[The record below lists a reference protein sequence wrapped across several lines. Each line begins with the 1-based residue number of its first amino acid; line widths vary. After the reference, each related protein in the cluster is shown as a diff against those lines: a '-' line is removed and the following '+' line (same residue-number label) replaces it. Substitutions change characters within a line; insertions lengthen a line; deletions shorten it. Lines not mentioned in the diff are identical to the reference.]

1 MPAKIL
7 VVDDEPD
14 LKLLIQQ
21 KFRRQIRDGQ
31 YDFLFAH
38 NGVEALAQLEA
49 NPNVDLVLSDINMP
63 EMDGLTLLTK
73 LPAVANQLKAVMVS
87 AYGDLQNIRTA
98 MNRGAFDFVTKP
110 IDFQDLELTI
120 QKTVDELL
128 KIRDGLK
135 ARSELLAIRR
145 ELEVA
150 RQIQQSILPRD
161 FGPKGPDGAIS
172 IAAGMLAAHEVGG
185 DFYDFFMI
193 DDERL
198 AVMVGDV
205 AGKGVP
211 AAIYM
216 SLSRTLLRA
225 TALLGLEAGDCM
237 RQANRTLC
245 SEGDTGLF
253 VTVIYVIV
261 NTRTGEMQYATGGHF
276 PPYILR
282 AGGTVDNLP
291 MAGGMVLGIEATA
304 RYDTGHASLE
314 PGDLMLLYSDGVPE
328 ADNAADEFFGD
339 ERLVAVLESHVGA
352 SEQAVV
358 TAVNEAVHAFAAG
371 HRQSDDITVVAARRL
386 PKA

>member
-21 KFRRQIRDGQ
+21 RFRRQIRDGR
-31 YDFLFAH
+31 YDFVFAH
-38 NGVEALAQLEA
+38 NGVEALAALAA
-49 NPNVDLVLSDINMP
+49 NPNVDLILSDINMP

-73 LPAVANQLKAVMVS
+73 LPPSPNQLKAVMVS

-110 IDFQDLELTI
+110 IDFEDLELTI
-120 QKTVDELL
+120 QKTFDELA

-150 RQIQQSILPRD
+150 RHIQQSILPRD
-161 FGPKGPDGAIS
+161 FGLKGPDGGCS
-172 IAAGMLAAHEVGG
+172 IAAEMQPANEVGG

-193 DDERL
+193 DGERL
-198 AVMVGDV
+198 GVVVGDV

-225 TALLGLEAGDCM
+225 TAQLGLEAGDCL
-237 RQANRTLC
+237 RHANRTLC
-245 SEGDTGLF
+245 SEGDAGLF
-253 VTVIYVIV
+253 VTTIYVIV
-261 NTRTGEMQYATGGHF
+261 NTRTGAVEYSTGGHF
-276 PPYILR
+276 PPYIVR
-282 AGGTVDNLP
+282 AGGAVESAP
-291 MAGGMVLGIEATA
+291 IAGGMVLGIEPTA
-304 RYDTGHASLE
+304 KYESGHTTLE
-314 PGDLMLLYSDGVPE
+314 HGDLMVLYSDGVTE
-328 ADNAADEFFGD
+328 AANDRDDFFGD
-339 ERLVAVLESHVGA
+339 ERLAAALSVVVAADEKAALRS
-352 SEQAVV
+352 VV
-358 TAVNEAVHAFAAG
+358 DAVHGFAAG
-371 HRQSDDITVVAARRL
+371 HPQSDDITLVALSR
-386 PKA
+386 K

>member
-21 KFRRQIRDGQ
+21 KFRRQIRDGS

-73 LPAVANQLKAVMVS
+73 LPIAPNQLKAVMVS

-110 IDFQDLELTI
+110 IDFEDLEVTI
-120 QKTVDELL
+120 QKTVTELL
-128 KIRDGLK
+128 KLRDGLK
-135 ARSELLAIRR
+135 ARSELLEIRR

-161 FGPKGPDGAIS
+161 FGPKGPTGGAS
-172 IAAGMLAAHEVGG
+172 IAADMHAAHEVGG

-193 DDERL
+193 DEDRL
-198 AVMVGDV
+198 GVVVGDV

-216 SLSRTLLRA
+216 ALSRTLLRA
-225 TALLGLEAGDCM
+225 TAQLGLEAGESL
-237 RQANRTLC
+237 RLANRTLC
-245 SEGDTGLF
+245 SEGDAGLF
-253 VTVIYVIV
+253 VTAVYVIV
-261 NTRTGEMQYATGGHF
+261 NTRTGALEYSCGGHF
-276 PPYILR
+276 APFLVR
-282 AGGTVDNLP
+282 AAGTVEETP
-291 MAGGMVLGIEATA
+291 SAGGMVLGLMADA
-304 RYDTGHASLE
+304 LYDSGHAMLQ
-314 PGDLMLLYSDGVPE
+314 PGDLMVLYSDGVTE
-328 ADNAADEFFGD
+328 AANPAEEFYGDDRLAATLTGVAGADE
-339 ERLVAVLESHVGA
+339 R
-352 SEQAVV
+352 
-358 TAVNEAVHAFAAG
+358 TAVSTLAQDVKTFADG
-371 HRQSDDITVVAARRL
+371 YRQSDDITIVAVRRNQ
-386 PKA
+386 A

>member
-49 NPNVDLVLSDINMP
+49 NPTVDLVLSDINMP

-73 LPAVANQLKAVMVS
+73 LPQSANQLKAVMVS

-110 IDFQDLELTI
+110 IDFEDLEVTI
-120 QKTVDELL
+120 QKTIGELL
-128 KIRDGLK
+128 KLRDGLK

-161 FGPKGPDGAIS
+161 FGPKGPIGGVS
-172 IAAGMLAAHEVGG
+172 IAAGMQAANEVGG

-193 DDERL
+193 DGERL
-198 AVMVGDV
+198 GVVVGDV

-225 TALLGLEAGDCM
+225 TALLGLEAGDCL

-245 SEGDTGLF
+245 SEGDAGLF
-253 VTVIYVIV
+253 VTAVYVII
-261 NTRTGEMQYATGGHF
+261 NTRTGELEYSTAGHF
-276 PPYILR
+276 APFFVR
-282 AGGTVDNLP
+282 TNGTVESAP
-291 MAGGMVLGIEATA
+291 AVGGMVLGIEAEVRFETQ
-304 RYDTGHASLE
+304 HATLG
-314 PGDLMLLYSDGVPE
+314 PGDLMVLYSDGVTE
-328 ADNAADEFFGD
+328 AANSQDEFYGD
-339 ERLVAVLESHVGA
+339 ERLAETLAATAGLDEKAAIASVSESVR
-352 SEQAVV
+352 QF
-358 TAVNEAVHAFAAG
+358 TAG
-371 HRQSDDITVVAARRL
+371 YKQSDDITLVAVRR
-386 PKA
+386 PPA